1 MEETK
6 LTYDQVVE
14 RYGFKKKDVDKI
26 MKRTKP
32 KTEVD
37 GIRIL
42 MKEGERRLKLK
53 KSYADR
59 MAKKNGVV
67 LPTAEECT
75 AFIEQGIKDSR
86 RITSVGSGMSEPEL
100 NNNVGEGMLDEV
112 IPDEVDM
119 KQKMEE
125 TIAPRG
131 LENGSEFANE
141 IDMSPEQ
148 EQEAKDFDECT
159 KKASVKMNEIIAKNH
174 LARRRFFLGYH
185 PITGKAQYR

>member
-59 MAKKNGVV
+59 MAKKNGKVV
-67 LPTAEECT
+67 TAGT
-75 AFIEQGIKDSR
+75 GGVSLDSEGYVLND
-86 RITSVGSGMSEPEL
+86 TVPVGSGVSESEL
-100 NNNVGEGMLDEV
+100 NNNAGEGML
-112 IPDEVDM
+112 
-119 KQKMEE
+119 
-125 TIAPRG
+125 
-131 LENGSEFANE
+131 NE
-141 IDMSPEQ
+141 IEMSPEQ

-159 KKASVKMNEIIAKNH
+159 KKAAVKMNEIIAKNH
-174 LARRRFFLGYH
+174 TARARFFLGYH